1 VSGEGAAGAALAQFR
16 GQPAVLLRA
25 PDGASAVVL
34 MHGAQVVSWRPAGG
48 DERLFLS
55 ERSRFGAGASVR
67 GGMPVI
73 FPQFNERG
81 TLPRHGFARTRA
93 WSVVRSETGVDDAL
107 AVLQLTDDEAT
118 RALWPHRFVLELT
131 VCVRG
136 DRLDVELAVS
146 NAGDDA
152 FAFMAALHTYL
163 QVAEVGEARLAGLQ
177 GCRYEDFAAGTSRV
191 DDDDAVR
198 VDAEIDRIYHGAP
211 TPLVLGEAR
220 RRLRIE
226 AANFPDVVVWN
237 PGQEKAAA
245 MADLQPADY
254 RRFLCVEAALIGSPV
269 RLDAGGHWW
278 GRQTLV
284 AG

>member
-1 VSGEGAAGAALAQFR
+1 MTDSASTLTEFR
-16 GQPAVLLRA
+16 GQPAVWLAA
-25 PDGASAVVL
+25 PDGARAVIL
-34 MHGAQVVSWRPAGG
+34 LHGAQLVSWQPVGG
-48 DERLFLS
+48 GERLFLS
-55 ERSRFGAGASVR
+55 ERARFGAGQSVR
-67 GGMPVI
+67 GGVPVI

-81 TLPRHGFARTRA
+81 PLPRHGFVRNRPWMLAR
-93 WSVVRSETGVDDAL
+93 VETGADDAL

-152 FAFMAALHTYL
+152 FGFMAALHTYL
-163 QVAEVGEARLAGLQ
+163 RVAEVEAVRLSGLS
-177 GCRYEDFAAGTSRV
+177 GGRYEDFVTGTSRL
-191 DDDDAVR
+191 DEAAAVR
-198 VDAEIDRIYHGAP
+198 IEAETDRIYFGA
-211 TPLVLGEAR
+211 TSPLELVDGA

-226 AANFPDVVVWN
+226 SAHFPDVVVWN
-237 PGQEKAAA
+237 PWQDKCAAI
-245 MADLQPADY
+245 ADLAPADF
-254 RRFLCVEAALIGSPV
+254 RRFLCVEAALIETPV
-269 RLDAGGHWW
+269 ELAAGAQWW